1 MTNKRTIKAGEL
13 LVITKLN
20 GEELSVPK
28 VVTALTTPNHA
39 DQLNFAPDID
49 GECTLDTVEY
59 CDEWYFADE
68 YIEYVAGTDKEYDDE
83 ALTPSYSAVATSL
96 EDYTGVG
103 ITAESLAFESDSDK
117 TISTI
122 SPASL
127 SFKETQKD
135 NVNHPDH
142 YTTGK
147 TEVID
152 ILEDLASRYDNPVDA
167 YLVATAAKYLFRSPF
182 KGAQEQ
188 DIRKAVWYLTRLADN
203 IEKRNEN

>member
-20 GEELSVPK
+20 GEDVKPPK

-49 GECTLDTVEY
+49 GECTLDIVEY
-59 CDEWYFADE
+59 CDEWHFADE
-68 YIEYVAGTDKEYDDE
+68 YGLTTQKEYDDE

-103 ITAESLAFESDSDK
+103 ITAESLSFESEADK
-117 TISTI
+117 TIATI

-127 SFKETQKD
+127 SFKESQKD

>member
-1 MTNKRTIKAGEL
+1 MTNKRSVKAGDL

-20 GEELSVPK
+20 GEDLSAPK
-28 VVTALTTPNHA
+28 IVAALTAPNSV
-39 DQLNFAPDID
+39 DQVEISPDID
-49 GECTLDTVEY
+49 GEHTLDIVEY
-59 CDEWYFADE
+59 CDEWHFADE
-68 YIEYVAGTDKEYDDE
+68 YELAPQKEYDDE

-96 EDYTGVG
+96 DEYTGVN
-103 ITAESLAFESDSDK
+103 ITAESLSFESDSDK
-117 TISTI
+117 ALATI
-122 SPASL
+122 SPDSL
-127 SFKETQKD
+127 AFKESQKD

-203 IEKRNEN
+203 IADRNEE